1 MPTDS
6 LTTSELDADM
16 MALIL
21 GMPVVLPM
29 PRYVTPPK
37 ITISITNKCNLECRW
52 CYGDC
57 GKPTEEPELSC
68 REWFKFIDYLLA
80 NDFIAAYI
88 EGGEPFH
95 RPDFL
100 KILKYSSRR
109 LMTLVRT
116 NGTLIDEK
124 LAKELKA
131 IGVGRIFVD
140 IMGATAATHDELT
153 GVEGSFQKSCAAVEH
168 LTAAGIKTDV
178 LVILN
183 RKTFRE
189 IQGCV
194 DLAHRLGALRLGILR
209 LYPLGRAKRAWFELA
224 LSLEEQTA
232 AIANLRVP
240 DSFQVM
246 KSWHPND
253 RNCCWQGATVNAF
266 GDSIG
271 CTYLREYVNFGN
283 IRVTPFL
290 DTWNNNELYRTLRE
304 GAVEKSCPSCSEKD
318 GTRGGCRSTAFAFHG
333 RWDAPDP
340 FCTRLNEGTDLRVLP
355 KHLL

>member
-1 MPTDS
+1 
-6 LTTSELDADM
+6 
-16 MALIL
+16 
-21 GMPVVLPM
+21 M

-37 ITISITNKCNLECRW
+37 ITISITNTCNLRCRW

-57 GKPTEEPELSC
+57 GNPGAKPELST
-68 REWFKFIDYLLA
+68 REWLKFIDYLVS
-80 NDFIAAYI
+80 NDFIRAYI

-95 RPDFL
+95 RPDFFE
-100 KILKYSSRR
+100 IIRYSSRK
-109 LMTLVRT
+109 LMTVVRS
-116 NGTLIDEK
+116 NGTLITQEV
-124 LAKELKA
+124 AKELKA
-131 IGVGRIFVD
+131 IGVGRMLID
-140 IMGATAATHDELT
+140 IMGATAGTHDQLT
-153 GVEGSFQKSCAAVEH
+153 GVEGSFQKSCAAVSH
-168 LTAAGIKTDV
+168 LSRLGIKTDV

-183 RKTFRE
+183 RKNFGE
-189 IQGCV
+189 IQQCI

-209 LYPLGRAKRAWFELA
+209 LYPLGRAKRAWEELA
-224 LSLEEQTA
+224 LSLDEQTA
-232 AIANLRVP
+232 AIENLHVP
-240 DSFQVM
+240 DGFQVM

-290 DTWNNNELYRTLRE
+290 ETWNDNELYRTLRE
-304 GAVEKSCPSCSEKD
+304 GNVEKSCTSCSTKD
-318 GTRGGCRSTAFAFHG
+318 GTCGGCRSTAFAFHG

-340 FCTRLNEGTDLRVLP
+340 FCSHLNEGTDLRVLP

>member
-1 MPTDS
+1 
-6 LTTSELDADM
+6 
-16 MALIL
+16 
-21 GMPVVLPM
+21 M

-37 ITISITNKCNLECRW
+37 ITISITNTCNLKCRW

-57 GKPTEEPELSC
+57 GNPGAKPELSS
-68 REWFKFIDYLLA
+68 REWLRFIDYLVS
-80 NDFIAAYI
+80 NNFIRAYI

-95 RPDFL
+95 RTDFL
-100 KILKYSSRR
+100 KIIRYSSRK
-109 LMTLVRT
+109 LMTVVRT
-116 NGTLIDEK
+116 NGTLITPEV
-124 LAKELKA
+124 AKELKA
-131 IGVGRIFVD
+131 IGIGRMLVD
-140 IMGATAATHDELT
+140 IMGATAGTHDHLT
-153 GVEGSFQKSCAAVEH
+153 GVEGSFDKSCAAVSY
-168 LTAAGIKTDV
+168 LSALGIKTDV

-183 RKTFRE
+183 RKNFGE
-189 IQGCV
+189 IQQCV

-209 LYPLGRAKRAWFELA
+209 LYPLGRAKRAWEDLA
-224 LSLEEQTA
+224 LSLDEQTA

-240 DSFQVM
+240 DGFQVM

-266 GDSIG
+266 GASIG

-290 DTWNNNELYRTLRE
+290 DTWNDNQLYRTLRE
-304 GAVEKSCPSCSEKD
+304 GAVEKSCPSCQAKD
-318 GTRGGCRSTAFAFHG
+318 GTHGGCRSTAFAFHG

-340 FCTRLNEGTDLRVLP
+340 FCSHLNEGTDLRVLP